1 MQIKHILLILLL
13 SSCSLFK
20 TTTKTTA
27 AKSFDLSKQIDARS
41 LDIQTAQK
49 ETQIY
54 SWWKDS
60 VFYQYSQIKEQVDQA
75 KAATVVLQE
84 NQEVKQEQTVK
95 ESEPAEAWVC
105 GSFVFGMIVF
115 VLIFYRWKP

>member
-1 MQIKHILLILLL
+1 MQIKQILLILLL

-20 TTTKTTA
+20 KTTKTI
-27 AKSFDLSKQIDARS
+27 AKGSFDLSKQIEARS
-41 LDIQTAQK
+41 LDTQTAQK

-60 VFYQYSQIKEQVDQA
+60 VFYQYAQIKEQVDQA

-84 NQEVKQEQTVK
+84 NQEVKQEQTIK
-95 ESEPAEAWVC
+95 ESEPAEEWVY
-105 GSFVFGMIVF
+105 GSLVFGMIVF
-115 VLIFYRWKP
+115 VLMFYRRKY